1 MMSSQASLMMGKLK
15 RLEMFELI
23 CPQLFRCAP
32 LVLGVCWWKGLAA
45 SVNSLAAAAG
55 GRSATQSKVVMV
67 KDLKKD
73 QQTWHGLSKLKAGKT
88 LKLDTKSP
96 MFF

>member
-1 MMSSQASLMMGKLK
+1 MMGKLK

-73 QQTWHGLSKLKAGKT
+73 QQTWHGLSK
-88 LKLDTKSP
+88 
-96 MFF
+96 F